1 MSDPIWLTVEIVLD
15 IHAELLANFGGVDG
29 LRDRGLLESAL
40 DRPRNK
46 VVYGRADLATLAAAY
61 AFGLSRNHP
70 FIDGN
75 KRIAF
80 AALIVFLGLNG
91 VEFVVPEPDA
101 AAMMMALAAGE
112 ASEEL
117 LTHWIGGRLPD
128 SLKP

>member
-1 MSDPIWLTVEIVLD
+1 MILD
-15 IHAELLANFGGVDG
+15 VHAELLANFGGVDG

-46 VVYGRADLATLAAAY
+46 FAHGGADLAALAAAY
-61 AFGLSRNHP
+61 AFGLARNHP

-91 VEFVVPEPDA
+91 VDFSAPEPEA
-101 AAMMMALAAGE
+101 TATIMALAAGE

-117 LTHWIGGRLPD
+117 LTRWIRDRLKIG
-128 SLKP
+128 SAR